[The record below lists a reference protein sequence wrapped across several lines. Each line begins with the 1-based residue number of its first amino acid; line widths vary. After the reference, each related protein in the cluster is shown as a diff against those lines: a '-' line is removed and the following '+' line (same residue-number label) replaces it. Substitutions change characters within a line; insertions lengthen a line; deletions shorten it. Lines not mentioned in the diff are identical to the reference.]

1 MLTYELVRDCTNHI
15 NGRKK
20 GAEARIARLTEAGCP
35 LDRSEL
41 RRWLNGQLNTE
52 HEQSG
57 GLFLAQTVRLT
68 HGADPDLPSTRR
80 YGSRIARVTLQAAF
94 QAAGTERTDDEGD
107 EYTLEDSRWVI
118 HNDHGSP
125 IYIQQAD
132 LTADE
137 AEAEAKLRLLADSTY
152 HTTYAAALA
161 AVTREVEA
169 RETKLAAKR
178 QAHN

>member
-1 MLTYELVRDCTNHI
+1 MTYELVRDCTNHI

-41 RRWLNGQLNTE
+41 RRWLESRLNAD
-52 HEQSG
+52 HEQAG
-57 GLFLAQTVRLT
+57 GLFQHSTMRLT
-68 HGADPDLPSTRR
+68 HGGDPNLPSTRR
-80 YGSRIARVTLQAAF
+80 YGSYITRVALELEF
-94 QAAGTERTDDEGD
+94 VAAGTEQPDEEG
-107 EYTLEDSRWVI
+107 EPFTVEESYWFVHRS
-118 HNDHGSP
+118 HGSP
-125 IYIQQAD
+125 IYIHQAD